1 MNNLEVPPPFPPLG
15 AKGPR
20 ACESVRFYL
29 GIIDDLSF
37 EQVSIL
43 SAHMQECAGCAAEFR
58 LLRRVTSVVAS
69 LPESMPSARVN
80 GAILAALRNEQRTK
94 DAPIPLRPAQA
105 KRRAKQS
112 LATNEQASRGRRRAG
127 ALALVAALLLILV
140 TSGIFLRGQIFPS
153 ANSLTFQLPAN
164 LSWSGY
170 VLHYVQTKTDA
181 QGRSYQVEV
190 YQDLGTGQMHI
201 ESSMPGEFDV
211 VVITDKQDMIGED
224 MMHHVAQMGDAVQN
238 WAVDGSLFDLTQL
251 RQNLANQSAT
261 YLGQTTFQGQKVYEI
276 RVSGGQVLLL
286 NMQYLPV
293 NVLRNVTG
301 SGTGTSAYQTFELMT
316 SAQVADSTWNMQ
328 VPTGFQM
335 GKLPA
340 SS

>member
-20 ACESVRFYL
+20 VCESVRFYL

-37 EQVSIL
+37 EQVSVL

-58 LLRRVTSVVAS
+58 MLRRVTSMIAS
-69 LPESMPSARVN
+69 LPESAPSARVN
-80 GAILAALRNEQRTK
+80 EAILAALRNEQRT
-94 DAPIPLRPAQA
+94 AGEPIPLRPARS

-112 LATNEQASRGRRRAG
+112 LAANERTGKGKRHAG
-127 ALALVAALLLILV
+127 ALALVAALLLILIA
-140 TSGIFLRGQIFPS
+140 SGIFLRGLIFPS
-153 ANSLTFQLPAN
+153 ANNSAFQLPAN

-170 VLHYVQTKTDA
+170 VLHYIQTRTDA

-201 ESSMPGEFDV
+201 ESTMPGEFDV

-224 MMHHVAQMGDAVQN
+224 MMHHIAQVGDAVQN
-238 WAVDGSLFDLTQL
+238 WAVDGSLFDLNQL

-293 NVLRNVTG
+293 NVLRGVT
-301 SGTGTSAYQTFELMT
+301 SPGTGTSTYKTFELMT
-316 SAQVADSTWNMQ
+316 STQVADSTWNMQ
-328 VPTGFQM
+328 VPSGFQM